1 VTAPPEPVAAT
12 RATRE
17 RRVLLAPFAALA
29 ALIVLV
35 AALSG
40 HLHLG
45 VFHQQLRS
53 EPMTGSAVSGGW
65 RGVQFRDAAGREVA
79 AASISAT
86 TLTPNLSLLYVQ
98 FTHRED
104 LSVSDLS
111 LRFSYGPFR
120 PTLALD
126 QTQLPGWP
134 SAQWTAED
142 SGIERASL
150 QNLGTLG
157 RGNVFLQFYVGVG
170 PQSQLALEN
179 PTLEVEATITSGG
192 LVGSFV
198 GSQATGSI
206 PLFTPQDL
214 AVPQ

>member
-1 VTAPPEPVAAT
+1 MRDSPEGKRQ

-29 ALIVLV
+29 LLIVLV

-53 EPMTGSAVSGGW
+53 EAMSGKALPAGW
-65 RGVQFRDAAGREVA
+65 HGVQFRDAAGREVA
-79 AASISAT
+79 AATIWAT
-86 TLTPNLSLLYVQ
+86 VLTPYLSLLNVQ

-111 LRFSYGPFR
+111 LRFSYGPLR

-126 QTQLPGWP
+126 QTQIPGWP

-142 SGIERASL
+142 SGVERVSL
-150 QNLGTLG
+150 QNLGPLG

-170 PQSQLALEN
+170 PQSQLAFEN
-179 PTLEVEATITSGG
+179 PTLEVAATITSSG